1 MPADKVNR
9 FVYLIVGI
17 RDDEAGGEGCCRCI
31 SDNGC
36 VFSSKAKAKTN
47 LEAILQEIVDEAQDN
62 DYTFTFRWNDDQTF
76 LEVEFGTGSV
86 ETYSIHK
93 VKLN

>member
-1 MPADKVNR
+1 MPEVNR

-17 RDDEAGGEGCCRCI
+17 RDDEANGEGCSRCI
-31 SDNGC
+31 SDYGC
-36 VFSSKAKAKTN
+36 VFTSKRKAKAN
-47 LEAILQEIVDEAQDN
+47 LERILQEIADEAQDN
-62 DYTFTFRWNDDQTF
+62 DYTFTFHWNNDQTY
-76 LEVEFGTGSV
+76 LEIEFGTGSV

>member
-1 MPADKVNR
+1 MPEVNR

-17 RDDEAGGEGCCRCI
+17 RDDEANGEGCSRCI
-31 SDNGC
+31 SDYGC
-36 VFSSKAKAKTN
+36 VFTSKAKAKAN
-47 LEAILQEIVDEAQDN
+47 LERILQEIADEAQDN
-62 DYTFTFRWNDDQTF
+62 DYTFTFHWNNDQTY
-76 LEVEFGTGSV
+76 LEIEFGAGSV

>member
-1 MPADKVNR
+1 MPKVNR

-17 RDDEAGGEGCCRCI
+17 RDDEANGEGYARCI
-31 SDNGC
+31 GDHGC
-36 VFSSKAKAKTN
+36 VFTSKRKAMAN
-47 LEAILQEIVDEAQDN
+47 LEAILHEVEVEAQREEYN
-62 DYTFTFRWNDDQTF
+62 YTPRWNNDHTF
-76 LEVEFGTGSV
+76 LEIEFGTGSV

>member
-1 MPADKVNR
+1 MPEVNR

-17 RDDEAGGEGCCRCI
+17 RDDEANGEGCSRCI
-31 SDNGC
+31 SDYGC
-36 VFSSKAKAKTN
+36 VFTSKAKAKAN
-47 LEAILQEIVDEAQDN
+47 LERILQEIADEAQDN
-62 DYTFTFRWNDDQTF
+62 DYTFTFHWNNDQTY
-76 LEVEFGTGSV
+76 LEIEFGTGSV